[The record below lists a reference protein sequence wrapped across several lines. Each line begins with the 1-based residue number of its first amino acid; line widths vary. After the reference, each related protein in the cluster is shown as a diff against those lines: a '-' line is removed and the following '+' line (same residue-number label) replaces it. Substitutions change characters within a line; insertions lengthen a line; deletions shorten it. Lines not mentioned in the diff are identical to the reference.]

1 MYNAL
6 VPSQGFA
13 EIYPER
19 DESRDEGWLDRLGA
33 AVSGKVARKFRSLP
47 GRVNSI
53 VARVASVE
61 GKFRGLEKD
70 QLLEQARELKKQL
83 RRDGLRDDLV
93 AQAFALV
100 RETAERTLGMR
111 HFDVQLI
118 GGWILLNGMVAE
130 MDTGEGKTLT
140 ATLPACAA
148 ALAGAPVHII
158 TVNDYLVERDYELM
172 KPIYEALGISVAAVT
187 ASMDHH
193 SRQAAYACDVVYCT
207 NKTVVFDYLR
217 DRILLGSASSSLHL
231 QLEKIYGVGTRI
243 RRLLLRGLNF
253 AIVDEA
259 DSVLVDE
266 ARIPLI
272 ISAEASSGEE
282 ALVARQA
289 LDMAGQLDTGIDFDL
304 IRPEHRAK
312 LTEAGHRRMAELC
325 GELGGVWAGTLRRE
339 ELLTQAL
346 TANYLYKRDEH
357 YLVRDGKI
365 QVIDEFT
372 GRVMADRS
380 WGQGLHQLIETKEGC
395 AITAR
400 REPLAR
406 ISYQRFFRRYRH
418 LSGMT
423 GTASE
428 VAGELGSIYN
438 LAVVRV
444 PAHRP
449 CRRVSHRDHIFLT
462 DREKWQH
469 IADRV
474 AELHARGVPVLLG
487 TRSVAS
493 SEIASS
499 TLAERGLE
507 HKTLNAKQDH
517 EEAEI
522 VACAGELGRIT
533 IATNMAGRGTDI
545 KLGPGVPELGGLH
558 VILSERH
565 EAGRIDRQLAGRG
578 ARQGD
583 PGSFEAIL
591 SLEDTLMLPYKKGLL
606 QWLAS
611 RFARPEARIGEA
623 AMARLIRFAQHRTE
637 RSQSK
642 VRKNLLKADLQM
654 GNTLSFSGRPE

>member
-6 VPSQGFA
+6 APSHGFD

-19 DESRDEGWLDRLGA
+19 SEFRDEGWLDRLGA
-33 AVSGKVARKFRSLP
+33 AVTGKAARKLRSLP

-61 GKFRGLEKD
+61 GKFRGQGKD
-70 QLLEQARELKKQL
+70 ELLEQARELKKHL

-130 MDTGEGKTLT
+130 METGEGKTLT
-140 ATLPACAA
+140 ATLPACTA
-148 ALAGAPVHII
+148 ALAGIPVHII

-172 KPIYEALGISVAAVT
+172 KPVYEALGITVAAVT
-187 ASMDHH
+187 ANMDHH
-193 SRQAAYACDVVYCT
+193 SRQAAYASDVVYCT

-217 DRILLGSASSSLHL
+217 DRILLGSSSSSLHL
-231 QLEKIYGVGTRI
+231 QLEKIYGTGTRI
-243 RRLLLRGLNF
+243 RRLLLRGLSF

-272 ISAEASSGEE
+272 ISAEASSYDE

-289 LDMAGQLDTGIDFDL
+289 LNMAGQLDAGIDFNL
-304 IRPEHRAK
+304 IRSEHRVK
-312 LTEAGHRRMAELC
+312 LTEAGHQRMAELC

-346 TANYLYKRDEH
+346 TAIYLFNRDEH

-406 ISYQRFFRRYRH
+406 ISYQRFFRRYMH

-423 GTASE
+423 GTAAE
-428 VAGELGSIYN
+428 VVRELGSIYN

-444 PAHRP
+444 PTHRP
-449 CRRVSHRDHIFLT
+449 SRRICHRDRIFRT
-462 DREKWQH
+462 DQEKWQC
-469 IADRV
+469 IAGRV
-474 AELHARGVPVLLG
+474 AELHTRGVPVLLG

-499 TLAERGLE
+499 ALAERGLE

-545 KLGPGVPELGGLH
+545 KLGPGVQELGGLH

-591 SLEDTLMLPYKKGLL
+591 SLEDSLMLPYKKGPL
-606 QWLAS
+606 QWLVC
-611 RFARPEARIGEA
+611 RIARPGTRIGE
-623 AMARLIRFAQHRTE
+623 MAKAQLIRFAQYRTE

-642 VRKNLLKADLQM
+642 ARKNLLKADLQM

>member
-1 MYNAL
+1 MHNTLA
-6 VPSQGFA
+6 PSHGFD

-19 DESRDEGWLDRLGA
+19 SEFRDEGWLDRLGT
-33 AVSGKVARKFRSLP
+33 AVTGKAARKLRSLP

-61 GKFRGLEKD
+61 GKFRGQGKD
-70 QLLEQARELKKQL
+70 ELLEQARELKKHL

-130 MDTGEGKTLT
+130 METGEGKTLT
-140 ATLPACAA
+140 ATLPACTA
-148 ALAGAPVHII
+148 ALAGIPVHII

-172 KPIYEALGISVAAVT
+172 KPVYEALGITVAAVT
-187 ASMDHH
+187 ANMDHH
-193 SRQAAYACDVVYCT
+193 SRQAAYASDVVYCT

-217 DRILLGSASSSLHL
+217 DRILLGSSSSSLHL
-231 QLEKIYGVGTRI
+231 QLEKIYGTGTRI
-243 RRLLLRGLNF
+243 RRLLLRGLSF

-272 ISAEASSGEE
+272 ISAEASSYDE

-289 LDMAGQLDTGIDFDL
+289 LNMAGQLDAGIDFNL
-304 IRPEHRAK
+304 IRSEHRVK
-312 LTEAGHRRMAELC
+312 LTEAGHQRMAELC
-325 GELGGVWAGTLRRE
+325 EELGGVWAGTLRRE

-346 TANYLYKRDEH
+346 TAIYLFNRDEH

-406 ISYQRFFRRYRH
+406 ISYQRFFRRYMH

-423 GTASE
+423 GTAAE
-428 VAGELGSIYN
+428 VMRELGSIYN

-444 PAHRP
+444 PTHRP
-449 CRRVSHRDHIFLT
+449 SRRICHRDRIFRT
-462 DREKWQH
+462 EQEKWQC
-469 IADRV
+469 IAGRV
-474 AELHARGVPVLLG
+474 AELHTRGVPVLLG

-499 TLAERGLE
+499 ALAERGLE

-545 KLGPGVPELGGLH
+545 KLGPGVQELGGLH

-591 SLEDTLMLPYKKGLL
+591 SLEDSLMLPYKKGPL
-606 QWLAS
+606 QWLVCRIAK
-611 RFARPEARIGEA
+611 PGTRIGE
-623 AMARLIRFAQHRTE
+623 MAKAQLVRFAQYRTE

-642 VRKNLLKADLQM
+642 VRKNLLQADLQM